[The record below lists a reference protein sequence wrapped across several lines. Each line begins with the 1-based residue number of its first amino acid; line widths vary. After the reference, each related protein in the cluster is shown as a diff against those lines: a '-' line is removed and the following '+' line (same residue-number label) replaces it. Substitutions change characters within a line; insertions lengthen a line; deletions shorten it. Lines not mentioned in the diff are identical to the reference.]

1 MPTEIQ
7 YGGLSWGFV
16 GKLPLVS
23 LHLSRG
29 NRRLVAPYILL
40 SSSLSIVSYLGGSVM
55 RGASALIAADH
66 LNRFSN
72 GSPSL
77 ILVARDW
84 HVLWPDLGLALAS
97 LYPDSAR
104 DLAGDLWRYLVTNGG
119 VKKIKEIKTIIN
131 KNMNRVPNK
140 VLFNQLL
147 LHLDSPV

>member
-16 GKLPLVS
+16 GKLPLVP

-40 SSSLSIVSYLGGSVM
+40 SSLLLIVFYLGGLVM
-55 RGASALIAADH
+55 RGVNALITADH

-77 ILVARDW
+77 IRVARDW
-84 HVLWPDLGLALAS
+84 YVLWPDLGLALAS
-97 LYPDSAR
+97 LYPNSAR
-104 DLAGDLWRYLVTNGG
+104 DFVSDLWRYFIT
-119 VKKIKEIKTIIN
+119 
-131 KNMNRVPNK
+131 
-140 VLFNQLL
+140 LL
-147 LHLDSPV
+147 PLLGCWSLSSAQSILQVWGYGLLIYLS